1 MARVQAHSPTP
12 DPGRSGGSSAG
23 PGSAS
28 SPSPQSLNG
37 KPDHGRPQPPPPVP
51 PLALG
56 RPKGA
61 AFTPEELTA
70 IVDRYQLVVYSFFRA
85 RVLQESDAEDLT
97 QEVFVRFYTA
107 RSRFDD
113 TREIRPYLLGIA
125 RNLLRERART
135 LRHRNEVSWT
145 ELCLEVE
152 EATPE
157 AELAQDDR
165 LDRLPEC
172 ISRLGP
178 AARLAIELYYGA
190 RLRIQEIARRMQ
202 RSEGAV
208 KVLLHRARQ
217 ALKRCL
223 AGEEEVQSDG
233 QGGQAEQNSSPRGG
247 NDGQGP
253 TGKRR

>member
-1 MARVQAHSPTP
+1 VARVQAHSPTP
-12 DPGRSGGSSAG
+12 DPPRRGASSADSTPQG
-23 PGSAS
+23 G
-28 SPSPQSLNG
+28 PQSLNG
-37 KPDHGRPQPPPPVP
+37 KPESGKPPSPPPAAPSSNGRPS
-51 PLALG
+51 AE
-56 RPKGA
+56 
-61 AFTPEELTA
+61 AFTPEELAA

-107 RSRFDD
+107 RGRFDD

-157 AELAQDDR
+157 PEAAQDER
-165 LDRLPEC
+165 LDRLPQC
-172 ISRLGP
+172 IARLGP

-190 RLRIQEIARRMQ
+190 RLRVQEIAHRMQ

-217 ALKRCL
+217 TLKRCL
-223 AGEEEVQSDG
+223 AGEEEGPSNG
-233 QGGQAEQNSSPRGG
+233 QPSHVDEKRPTDPR
-247 NDGQGP
+247 P
-253 TGKRR
+253 TAPRPTDPRRK

>member
-1 MARVQAHSPTP
+1 MTTL
-12 DPGRSGGSSAG
+12 SGHHVG
-23 PGSAS
+23 
-28 SPSPQSLNG
+28 NG
-37 KPDHGRPQPPPPVP
+37 KPAAGQAPVP
-51 PLALG
+51 ARG
-56 RPKGA
+56 ISA
-61 AFTPEELTA
+61 AFTPEELA
-70 IVDRYQLVVYSFFRA
+70 EIVDRYQLAVYSFFRA

-97 QEVFVRFYTA
+97 QEVFLRFYTA
-107 RSRFDD
+107 RNRFDD

-157 AELAQDDR
+157 SEALEDER
-165 LDRLPEC
+165 LDRLPQC
-172 ISRLGP
+172 IARLGP

-190 RLRIQEIARRMQ
+190 RLRVQEIANRMQ

-223 AGEEEVQSDG
+223 AGEEEEEN
-233 QGGQAEQNSSPRGG
+233 GGKASSKPR
-247 NDGQGP
+247 
-253 TGKRR
+253 

>member
-1 MARVQAHSPTP
+1 VPALSNGRPGNIPGNTP
-12 DPGRSGGSSAG
+12 GNVSTGRSG
-23 PGSAS
+23 
-28 SPSPQSLNG
+28 
-37 KPDHGRPQPPPPVP
+37 
-51 PLALG
+51 
-56 RPKGA
+56 
-61 AFTPEELTA
+61 AFTPEELA
-70 IVDRYQLVVYSFFRA
+70 IIVDRYQLVVYSFFRA

-113 TREIRPYLLGIA
+113 SREIRPYLLGIA

-157 AELAQDDR
+157 PQADQDER

-172 ISRLGP
+172 IARLGP

-190 RLRIQEIARRMQ
+190 RLRVQEIARRMQ

-223 AGEEEVQSDG
+223 AGEAEGEVGRQPASH
-233 QGGQAEQNSSPRGG
+233 QGALDAKRP
-247 NDGQGP
+247 NDK
-253 TGKRR
+253 KRS

>member
-1 MARVQAHSPTP
+1 VARVQAHSPTP
-12 DPGRSGGSSAG
+12 DPPRPGASA
-23 PGSAS
+23 AT
-28 SPSPQSLNG
+28 PSNPPVDLQSLNG
-37 KPDHGRPQPPPPVP
+37 KPYNGKALPAAAAPSTNGRPH
-51 PLALG
+51 AG
-56 RPKGA
+56 
-61 AFTPEELTA
+61 AFTPEELAA

-113 TREIRPYLLGIA
+113 SREIRPYLLGIA

-157 AELAQDDR
+157 VETAQDER
-165 LDRLPEC
+165 LDRLPQC
-172 ISRLGP
+172 IARLGP
-178 AARLAIELYYGA
+178 AARMAIELYYGA
-190 RLRIQEIARRMQ
+190 RLRVQEIADRMQ

-208 KVLLHRARQ
+208 KVHPSRQ
-217 ALKRCL
+217 HGRQSALQLSVVDGLCNASQASWRGRELSLVL
-223 AGEEEVQSDG
+223 A
-233 QGGQAEQNSSPRGG
+233 
-247 NDGQGP
+247 
-253 TGKRR
+253 

>member
-1 MARVQAHSPTP
+1 V
-12 DPGRSGGSSAG
+12 
-23 PGSAS
+23 AS
-28 SPSPQSLNG
+28 SGQLENG
-37 KPDHGRPQPPPPVP
+37 KARGQPIPPVP
-51 PLALG
+51 PVQRIPAVTPG
-56 RPKGA
+56 ARGIAA
-61 AFTPEELTA
+61 AFTPEELA
-70 IVDRYQLVVYSFFRA
+70 EIVDRYQLAVYSFFRA

-97 QEVFVRFYTA
+97 QEVFLRFYTA

-157 AELAQDDR
+157 IETLEDER
-165 LDRLPEC
+165 LDRLPQC
-172 ISRLGP
+172 IARLGP
-178 AARLAIELYYGA
+178 AARMAIELYYGA
-190 RLRIQEIARRMQ
+190 RLRVQEIADRMQ

-217 ALKRCL
+217 ALKQCL
-223 AGEEEVQSDG
+223 AGQEEEADSQTRTQPEQQSDK
-233 QGGQAEQNSSPRGG
+233 SR
-247 NDGQGP
+247 D
-253 TGKRR
+253 RRRPK